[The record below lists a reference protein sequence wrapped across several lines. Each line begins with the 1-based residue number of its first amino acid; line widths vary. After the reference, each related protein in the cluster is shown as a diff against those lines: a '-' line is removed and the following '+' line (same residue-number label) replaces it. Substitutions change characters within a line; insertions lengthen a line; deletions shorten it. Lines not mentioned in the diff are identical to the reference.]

1 MYRLPDDGRAASVA
15 PAGRR
20 LRRRPLSSQL
30 RTASDREDSVC
41 PAPPTAMSL
50 LFLLLLLTGGGWC
63 RLLING
69 PPQYTA
75 LATLSAR
82 SLIQCGM
89 LCDPVPAC
97 GGVVYGQTGPTSC
110 VLASLPTATTEPTA
124 EITTPAEPNTTPAQ
138 TTTTP
143 ATTTTTPSTTTT
155 TPAQTTTTPATTTTT
170 QATTT
175 TTAAT
180 TTTTPAQ
187 TTTTPAQTTTTQST
201 TTTTL
206 AVTTT
211 TTATTTTTPTP
222 ACQTGWTQGFNS
234 CYRLFNI
241 PKYWPDAEASCETEA
256 SGAHLISISSEE
268 ENLFV
273 KELAPVIV
281 TVQIGLRHLPEDGV
295 DAQGKPIFRWTD
307 GTPLMPSEFQ
317 PWDGEQPNEDSS
329 KELGTNLY
337 PILQKWNDFPV
348 HKYPNPYVC
357 EYKLQ

>member
-1 MYRLPDDGRAASVA
+1 
-15 PAGRR
+15 
-20 LRRRPLSSQL
+20 
-30 RTASDREDSVC
+30 
-41 PAPPTAMSL
+41 
-50 LFLLLLLTGGGWC
+50 
-63 RLLING
+63 
-69 PPQYTA
+69 
-75 LATLSAR
+75 
-82 SLIQCGM
+82 M

-110 VLASLPTATTEPTA
+110 VLASFPTATTEPTA
-124 EITTPAEPNTTPAQ
+124 EMTTTAEPNTTPAQ
-138 TTTTP
+138 TATTP
-143 ATTTTTPSTTTT
+143 T
-155 TPAQTTTTPATTTTT
+155 TTTTT

-175 TTAAT
+175 TTQA
-180 TTTTPAQ
+180 
-187 TTTTPAQTTTTQST
+187 T

-222 ACQTGWTQGFNS
+222 ACQTGWTQRFNS

-273 KELAPVIV
+273 KELALGIV
-281 TVQIGLRHLPEDGV
+281 TVQIGLRHLPEDGD
-295 DAQGKPIFRWTD
+295 DAEGKPIFRWTD
-307 GTPLMPSEFQ
+307 GTPFMPSEFQ

-337 PILQKWNDFPV
+337 PFYRNGTTSQSTSTPIRMYASISYNRLIMCIAEISRSACFYWLRLEQN
-348 HKYPNPYVC
+348 C
-357 EYKLQ
+357 KLVPGLSQSVALAKM